1 MSDILPIKTMNK
13 FFNVVEILSHGPNQ
27 TSHHMRNKVIQ
38 YYYSKLLSIPSNV
51 HLITFVKNKRCS

>member
-1 MSDILPIKTMNK
+1 MQFRKYSSHTHPFNFKFLSDILPIKTMNK

-38 YYYSKLLSIPSNV
+38 Y
-51 HLITFVKNKRCS
+51 